1 MGPMATTRFRTGH
14 LAGLPGAIESCFT
27 LWSDSL
33 AVDPLTIE
41 RSDAVVLLC
50 LQRLARAM
58 EGHVKGEAWL
68 TWLGMRDSSKGVLLR

>member
-1 MGPMATTRFRTGH
+1 MRPMATTRFHTGH

-41 RSDAVVLLC
+41 RSNVVVLLC
-50 LQRLARAM
+50 LQCLARAM
-58 EGHVKGEAWL
+58 EGHVEGEAWL
-68 TWLGMRDSSKGVLLR
+68 KWLGMRYSGKGVLLR

>member
-1 MGPMATTRFRTGH
+1 M
-14 LAGLPGAIESCFT
+14 
-27 LWSDSL
+27 
-33 AVDPLTIE
+33 TIE

-50 LQRLARAM
+50 LQHLARAM